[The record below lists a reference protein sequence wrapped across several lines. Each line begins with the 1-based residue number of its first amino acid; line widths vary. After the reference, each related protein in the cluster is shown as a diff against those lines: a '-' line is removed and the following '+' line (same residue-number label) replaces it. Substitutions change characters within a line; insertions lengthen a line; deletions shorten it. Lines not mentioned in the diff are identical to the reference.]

1 MSERLDDLRAFLGEA
16 TSPFHAVAAL
26 SRRLVDAGFKA
37 VKQLDDLTFE
47 AGQGYFVTANDSSI
61 IAFRAG
67 VGACEEGLR
76 MIGAHTDSP
85 NLSVKPNPLK
95 KRSGTHQ
102 LAVDVY
108 GGALLNPWFDR
119 DLSLAGRV
127 SFENSEGELES
138 RLIDFQRPI
147 AIIPS
152 LAIHLDREANKNRSI
167 NPQTD
172 ILPLIAGLPTADG
185 SSIDWAV
192 LLADQVS
199 AQYPEEGSVRILD
212 FEMSLYDCQ
221 PAGLVGIDGAF
232 LASARL
238 DNLLSCHAG
247 LLALLAADP
256 AQWSLLV
263 CNDHEEVGSTSAVGA
278 QGPMLVDVLNSIT
291 GTAAASRRL
300 RERSKMLSV
309 DNAHAVH
316 PNFSDR
322 HDEAHGPLLN
332 HGPVVKINRNQRYA
346 TSGEGSA
353 LLRLLAERAQVPLQ
367 HFVVRSDMGC
377 GSTIGPITAAETG
390 ITTIDLGVPTL
401 AMHSIRELAGTADV
415 DYLGSLLTA
424 FYNRVA

>member
-1 MSERLDDLRAFLGEA
+1 MSQLCDDLISFLDEA
-16 TSPFHAVAAL
+16 ASPFHAVSGLAE
-26 SRRLVDAGFKA
+26 RLERDGF
-37 VKQLDDLTFE
+37 QYLQRLDETIYE
-47 AGQGYFVTANDSSI
+47 PGKGYFVTANDSSI

-67 VGACEEGLR
+67 SGSPEDGLR

-85 NLSVKPNPLK
+85 NLSVKPHPVK
-95 KRSGTHQ
+95 TRSGVVQ

-127 SFENSEGELES
+127 SFVDGEGNLQS
-138 RLIDFQRPI
+138 RLVDFRRPM
-147 AIIPS
+147 AFIPS

-172 ILPLIAGLPTADG
+172 ILPIISAAPDG
-185 SSIDWAV
+185 DSDGTDFNDI
-192 LLADQVS
+192 LAQQLRRQYEDCES
-199 AQYPEEGSVRILD
+199 ARVLD
-212 FEMSLYDCQ
+212 FELSLYDCQ
-221 PAGLVGIDGAF
+221 GAQRVGLDQAF

-247 LLALLAADP
+247 LMALLAADST
-256 AQWSLLV
+256 QWSLLV
-263 CNDHEEVGSTSAVGA
+263 CNDHEEVGSASAVGA
-278 QGPMLVDVLNSIT
+278 QGPMLMDVLDAIAGS
-291 GTAAASRRL
+291 AATSRRL
-300 RERSKMLSV
+300 REQSLMLSV

-322 HDEAHGPLLN
+322 HDDAHGPVLN
-332 HGPVVKINRNQRYA
+332 RGPVVKINRNQRYA

-353 LLRLLAERAQVPLQ
+353 LMRLLAERAGVPLQ
-367 HFVVRSDMGC
+367 HFVVRTDLGC

-390 ITTIDLGVPTL
+390 IPTIDLGVPTL
-401 AMHSIRELAGTADV
+401 GMHSIREMAGCADI
-415 DYLGSLLTA
+415 DYMSDLLTA

>member
-1 MSERLDDLRAFLGEA
+1 MSERLDDLLAFLGEA
-16 TSPFHAVAAL
+16 TSPFHAVTAL
-26 SRRLVDAGFKA
+26 SRRLQDAGFTA
-37 VKQLDDLTFE
+37 VEHLDNTSFE

-61 IAFRAG
+61 VAFRAG
-67 VGACEEGLR
+67 SGRCEEGLR

-95 KRSGTHQ
+95 QRSGTQQ

-127 SFENSEGELES
+127 SFVNSTGDLAS
-138 RLIDFQRPI
+138 RLIDFRRPI

-172 ILPLIAGLPTADG
+172 ILPLIAGLPTDEG
-185 SSIDWAV
+185 SSLNWGQF
-192 LLADQVS
+192 LAGQLG
-199 AQYPEEGSVRILD
+199 AQYPEEGAVRILD
-212 FEMSLYDCQ
+212 FELSLYDCQ
-221 PAGLVGIDGAF
+221 PPGLVGIDEAF
-232 LASARL
+232 FASARL

-247 LLALLAADP
+247 LTALLAADP

-332 HGPVVKINRNQRYA
+332 QGPVVKINRNQRYA

-353 LLRLLAERAQVPLQ
+353 LLRLLAERAEVPLQ

-401 AMHSIRELAGTADV
+401 AMHSIRELAGTADI
-415 DYLGSLLTA
+415 DYLGLLLTA

>member
-1 MSERLDDLRAFLGEA
+1 
-16 TSPFHAVAAL
+16 
-26 SRRLVDAGFKA
+26 
-37 VKQLDDLTFE
+37 
-47 AGQGYFVTANDSSI
+47 
-61 IAFRAG
+61 
-67 VGACEEGLR
+67 
-76 MIGAHTDSP
+76 
-85 NLSVKPNPLK
+85 
-95 KRSGTHQ
+95 
-102 LAVDVY
+102 
-108 GGALLNPWFDR
+108 
-119 DLSLAGRV
+119 
-127 SFENSEGELES
+127 
-138 RLIDFQRPI
+138 
-147 AIIPS
+147 

-212 FEMSLYDCQ
+212 FELSLYDCQ
-221 PAGLVGIDGAF
+221 PAGLVGVDEAF

>member
-16 TSPFHAVAAL
+16 TSPFHAVSAL
-26 SRRLVDAGFKA
+26 SRRLEGAGFKG
-37 VKQLDDLTFE
+37 VKHLDGLTLE

-67 VGACEEGLR
+67 VGSCEEGLR

-95 KRSGTHQ
+95 KRSGTYQ

-127 SFENSEGELES
+127 SFENAKGELTS
-138 RLIDFQRPI
+138 RLIDFRRPI

-185 SSIDWAV
+185 SSIDWAE
-192 LLADQVS
+192 LLANQVS
-199 AQYPEEGSVRILD
+199 VQYSEEDSVRILD
-212 FEMSLYDCQ
+212 FELSLYDCQ
-221 PAGLVGIDGAF
+221 PAGLVGMDEAF

-247 LLALLAADP
+247 LMALLAAVP
-256 AQWSLLV
+256 KQWSLLV

>member
-1 MSERLDDLRAFLGEA
+1 MSERLEDLLAFLGEA

-26 SRRLVDAGFKA
+26 TKRLETAGFRGLEH
-37 VKQLDDLTFE
+37 LDDINFE

-61 IAFRAG
+61 VAFRAG
-67 VGACEEGLR
+67 SGRCDGGVR

-85 NLSVKPNPLK
+85 NLSIKPNPLK
-95 KRSGTHQ
+95 KRSGAHQ

-127 SFENSEGELES
+127 SFENSKGQLTS

-185 SSIDWAV
+185 SSLDWAQF
-192 LLADQVS
+192 LADQV
-199 AQYPEEGSVRILD
+199 ALEHPNEGSVRVLD
-212 FEMSLYDCQ
+212 FELSLYDCQ
-221 PAGLVGIDGAF
+221 SAGIVGIDKAF

-247 LLALLAADP
+247 LMALLDAD
-256 AQWSLLV
+256 AEQWSLLV
-263 CNDHEEVGSTSAVGA
+263 CNDHEEVGSTSAIGA
-278 QGPMLVDVLNSIT
+278 QGPMLTDVLASIS
-291 GTAAASRRL
+291 GTAVASRRL
-300 RERSKMLSV
+300 RERSTMLSV

-353 LLRLLAERAQVPLQ
+353 LLRLLAERAEVPLQ

-401 AMHSIRELAGTADV
+401 AMHSIRELAGAADV
-415 DYLGSLLTA
+415 NYLGALLTA